1 MRTELTVPVLAG
13 NLDERAIADIF
24 DSLHDAHET
33 AYGYSYKGVQQVELV
48 NLRVAGL
55 GKMAEVV
62 LSQVA
67 EGEDGNIPGSRL
79 RDVYFADV
87 GWRETPVYER
97 ARLTAGSILTGP
109 AIVEQYDSTVLILPQ
124 QSAETDRLGNLIIRT
139 AAGLSATSESV
150 DS

>member
-1 MRTELTVPVLAG
+1 
-13 NLDERAIADIF
+13 
-24 DSLHDAHET
+24 
-33 AYGYSYKGVQQVELV
+33 
-48 NLRVAGL
+48 
-55 GKMAEVV
+55 V

-67 EGEDGNIPGSRL
+67 EGEDGNIPESRL

-97 ARLTAGSILTGP
+97 GQLTAGSILAGP

-124 QSAETDRLGNLIIRT
+124 QSAKTDRLGNLIIRT